1 MTTPTALRH
10 LATLRPRWPD
20 WTWLHDIDA
29 PRLAATAVLF
39 ALATAASFLAQDFEK
54 PVTAAL
60 VYVLGVTLIGATQGP
75 MLALISALL
84 AAAIYNFAI
93 AEPAFVFRFAGLDDF
108 VPLVAFSICALTSGV
123 LAGRLKSKA
132 QQSQRSAEEL
142 LSLLEISKAFQR
154 AVTPS
159 DLPDLIA
166 LFEPSKHNIE
176 VVLYARQNDEME
188 LIASTVHEP
197 TEPALRELAH
207 ETMRRRAPVGDGG
220 GWTAYPLIGAEGA
233 FGALLVRL
241 RDHPQPRATRAAI
254 DAFVNMVGLTLE
266 RCLLHERLATS
277 RAIERSEAFKTTL
290 LSSVSHDMRTPL
302 TTISA
307 SVSGLIDYG
316 DSLSRDTQLQLLGAI
331 REQCDRLNR
340 YTANL
345 LNLSRLQSGIDVGRL
360 PVIDLIDVIGGATN
374 AIRPRLGT
382 RTIHKALEINSLLVK
397 ADPILLE
404 QVLLNILEN
413 AVAYSPDGS
422 AIKIRLTRE
431 PGHARL
437 EVVDQGIGIPPAELE
452 RVFERF
458 HRVEQHRG
466 QTAGSGLGLA
476 IAKGFVEAIGGTIHA
491 QSPSKDGAGT
501 AIIIR
506 LKLAETHP

>member
-1 MTTPTALRH
+1 
-10 LATLRPRWPD
+10 
-20 WTWLHDIDA
+20 
-29 PRLAATAVLF
+29 
-39 ALATAASFLAQDFEK
+39 
-54 PVTAAL
+54 
-60 VYVLGVTLIGATQGP
+60 
-75 MLALISALL
+75 
-84 AAAIYNFAI
+84 
-93 AEPAFVFRFAGLDDF
+93 
-108 VPLVAFSICALTSGV
+108 
-123 LAGRLKSKA
+123 
-132 QQSQRSAEEL
+132 
-142 LSLLEISKAFQR
+142 
-154 AVTPS
+154 
-159 DLPDLIA
+159 
-166 LFEPSKHNIE
+166 
-176 VVLYARQNDEME
+176 
-188 LIASTVHEP
+188 
-197 TEPALRELAH
+197 
-207 ETMRRRAPVGDGG
+207 
-220 GWTAYPLIGAEGA
+220 
-233 FGALLVRL
+233 
-241 RDHPQPRATRAAI
+241 
-254 DAFVNMVGLTLE
+254 
-266 RCLLHERLATS
+266 
-277 RAIERSEAFKTTL
+277 
-290 LSSVSHDMRTPL
+290 
-302 TTISA
+302 
-307 SVSGLIDYG
+307 LIDYG